1 MPAGAAS
8 NKADRRAE
16 AEASIQSA
24 ALLAENQIQA
34 RASREK
40 RIGAIGLILMIVG
53 LVAGELLV
61 SYDPNLGDNWVNYL
75 IFGVGGLFLGAVIMI
90 ATIAVMGYEK
100 QSVMATQEREAI
112 HAETSELKVRIDEDF
127 FNSLVKINFRYI
139 DQYYLQTRV
148 QANKSFLAA
157 VLAAIAGLGVT
168 LMGIVMMYNGLV
180 EPGYVSTGAGLISQ
194 FIAAVF
200 FYLYNKTVIAM
211 AGYHRKLVLT
221 QNVGLA
227 LRITQDLP
235 EDKKAEARM
244 QLIER
249 LSTDINAL
257 IASDGSAD

>member
-1 MPAGAAS
+1 MAAKAARS
-8 NKADRRAE
+8 ADRSAE
-16 AEASIQSA
+16 VAESIRSA

-53 LVAGELLV
+53 LVGGEVLV
-61 SYDPNLGDNWVNYL
+61 SYDPNLADNWVNYL
-75 IFGVGGLFLGAVIMI
+75 LFGVGGALLGAVVMI

-100 QSVMATQEREAI
+100 QSEMATQEREAI
-112 HAETSELKVRIDEDF
+112 QAETSELKVRIDEDF

-157 VLAAIAGLGVT
+157 VLAAIAGLAVT
-168 LMGIVMMYNGLV
+168 IFGIVMMYNGKT
-180 EPGYVSTGAGLISQ
+180 EPGYVSTGAGLLTQ

-227 LRITQDLP
+227 LRISQDLP
-235 EDKKAEARM
+235 EDRKAEARL

-257 IASDGSAD
+257 IASDGSDE

>member
-1 MPAGAAS
+1 MADKGAGS
-8 NKADRRAE
+8 ADRRAE
-16 AEASIQSA
+16 VQESLRRA

-40 RIGAIGLILMIVG
+40 RIGAIGLLLMIVG
-53 LVAGELLV
+53 LVGGELLV
-61 SYDPNLGDNWVNYL
+61 SYDSNLADNWLNYL
-75 IFGVGGLFLGAVIMI
+75 LFGIGGAMLGAVVMI

-100 QSVMATQEREAI
+100 QSEMATQEREAI
-112 HAETSELKVRIDEDF
+112 QAETSELKGRIDEDF

-157 VLAAIAGLGVT
+157 VFAAVAGLAVT
-168 LMGIVMMYNGLV
+168 ILGIVMMYNGQL

-200 FYLYNKTVIAM
+200 FYLCNKTVIAM

-235 EDKKAEARM
+235 ADRKAEARL
-244 QLIER
+244 QLIDR

-257 IASDGSAD
+257 LAGDGAED